1 MEQPLEFTTYQLE
14 MPLTV
19 YSRLDRAVVALEIT
33 TAIIVVQLTGFPG
46 LQMAPELHKPLVKIL
61 KDFTSGLQIWIP
73 TMTDGI
79 PLTRAMEEVMLSQMS
94 LPNGMTPTMMDMEIT
109 HYQRIKVMP
118 VQIRT
123 EQAIR
128 TDLDALT
135 EMEMDTPTT
144 VMYSQAIIPSGLI
157 LIQME

>member
-1 MEQPLEFTTYQLE
+1 
-14 MPLTV
+14 
-19 YSRLDRAVVALEIT
+19 
-33 TAIIVVQLTGFPG
+33 
-46 LQMAPELHKPLVKIL
+46 
-61 KDFTSGLQIWIP
+61 
-73 TMTDGI
+73 MTDGI
-79 PLTRAMEEVMLSQMS
+79 PLTRAMEGVMLSQMS

-135 EMEMDTPTT
+135 EMEMDTPMT